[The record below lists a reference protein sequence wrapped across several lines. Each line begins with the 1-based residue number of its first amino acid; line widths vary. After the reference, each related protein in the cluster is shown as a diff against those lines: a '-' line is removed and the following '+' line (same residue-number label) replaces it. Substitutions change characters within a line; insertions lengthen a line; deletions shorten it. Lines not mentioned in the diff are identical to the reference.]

1 MTSFMDGP
9 WGRRRETPAGLT
21 WVALSSSVL
30 HSRGFAESE
39 ATEMG
44 GHVVWKGLL
53 QVGLTRL
60 SRARVIGDDV
70 AMPKKYPLEFKKD
83 MAGTRTSRPSSRIRL
98 CMAIQP
104 TGTAGLRSRGE
115 AP

>member
-1 MTSFMDGP
+1 MTSFKDGP
-9 WGRRRETPAGLT
+9 WGCRRETPAGLT

-30 HSRGFAESE
+30 HSRGFTESE
-39 ATEMG
+39 TTEMG

-60 SRARVIGDDV
+60 SRAKVLGDDV

-83 MAGTRTSRPSSRIRL
+83 MAGARTFFKPDPAL
-98 CMAIQP
+98 HGYPTNWDCWLAQP
-104 TGTAGLRSRGE
+104 GE